1 MHKKGK
7 VMRKRVG
14 IIFSSLV
21 LLMAFSM
28 ITPAATF
35 RQVQIL
41 SKGASSYTKPY
52 SQYTTVTYAVKIKNP
67 NKDYAIRFPSIDV
80 TLYGSGGRI
89 VDTDSMSA
97 WFIPANE
104 TMYLTGET
112 LVEKSRGSVSRVTF
126 NVEQKNE
133 YSFEKQN
140 NYKHIRLSKYKISNV
155 SQYTGN
161 LYTTYTGR
169 LTNTSGYKPA
179 SEPIINVIFTKNGKI
194 IGGDRSVSLPASGSG
209 DFKVLVDT
217 EMINSIGAT
226 KYFITVRY

>member
-1 MHKKGK
+1 
-7 VMRKRVG
+7 MRKRVG

-155 SQYTGN
+155 EF
-161 LYTTYTGR
+161 LI
-169 LTNTSGYKPA
+169 TSLSSLSIDVVITLIPISYSLAETFMLSKYKDK
-179 SEPIINVIFTKNGKI
+179 SNG
-194 IGGDRSVSLPASGSG
+194 L
-209 DFKVLVDT
+209 FL
-217 EMINSIGAT
+217 
-226 KYFITVRY
+226 